1 MTLDATL
8 ERVRAANPAHPA
20 TVDAD
25 DLFAAIVTS
34 PGDPRFGRNR
44 RLPLGRG
51 RLVLVALVL
60 FLVLAGTATAMYY
73 VLRGSPAGLVLPRA
87 GGYAVLDAS
96 GRPRDLS
103 RWHCPRHLSCGN
115 FDGVAFSPDGK
126 RLAFSSDAEGGDRS
140 TYPGFH
146 IIDLRTG
153 ADRRIPALR
162 RYVQTAPLRTRIRL
176 QQDQTRIF
184 GCATPSYLSWSRDG
198 SRIAYTCWGT
208 FTGTHIYTIRPDG
221 TGRRLIPTRTANAFS
236 PTWSP
241 DDRQIAFSTDQMPT
255 HSSVYVI
262 DLDGR
267 NERRLAAGA
276 LPNWSPQGNAI
287 AYVALGCGASWER
300 SRIRVVTTTGSDA
313 TPSRGGCPGIGPTGS
328 RIATWSPDGSRI
340 AVETFGGVYVM
351 NADGSGLERLRRGNF
366 LVRAAG
372 ASSGGPLLRPLWQPL
387 STRKQK

>member
-1 MTLDATL
+1 MTVDATL
-8 ERVRAANPAHPA
+8 ERVRAANPAHPVA
-20 TVDAD
+20 ADAD
-25 DLFAAIVTS
+25 ALFAAILTS

-44 RLPLGRG
+44 RLPLGRA
-51 RLVLVALVL
+51 RLVLVAVVL
-60 FLVLAGTATAMYY
+60 CLVLAGTATAMYY
-73 VLRGSPAGLVLPRA
+73 VLRGGPAGLVLPRA
-87 GGYAVLDAS
+87 GGYAVLDA
-96 GRPRDLS
+96 GGHPREIS

-146 IIDLRTG
+146 IIDLETG

-176 QQDQTRIF
+176 QEDQTRVF
-184 GCATPSYLSWSRDG
+184 GCATPSYLSWSPDG
-198 SRIAYTCWGT
+198 SRIAYTCWGW
-208 FTGTHIYTIRPDG
+208 FRGTHIYTIRANG
-221 TGRRLIPTRTANAFS
+221 TDRHLIPTRTANAFS

-241 DDRQIAFSTDQMPT
+241 DGKRIAFSTDQIPT

-276 LPNWSPQGNAI
+276 LPDWSPKGNTI
-287 AYVALGCGASWER
+287 AYVALGCSASWEG
-300 SRIRVVTTTGSDA
+300 SRIRLVTATGSDA
-313 TPSRGGCPGIGPTGS
+313 TPSRGDCRGIGPTGS
-328 RIATWSPDGSRI
+328 RIATWSPDGGRI
-340 AVETFGGVYVM
+340 AVETFGGLYVM

-372 ASSGGPLLRPLWQPL
+372 ASSGGPLLRPLWL
-387 STRKQK
+387 STAKQK